1 MDCEDWQDAASGAL
15 LFVYGTSRKGFP
27 SHQILQRLHA
37 RLLGRGHV
45 RGRLFDLGKYPGAVE
60 NANEGEFV
68 SGEVYR
74 LPHAAMAFRVLDR
87 YEAFDPLRPEFNE
100 FVRKETIVT
109 LDRGREIRAWIYW
122 LLRARIFGRRILAGD
137 YGVRRT
143 EDVRI

>member
-1 MDCEDWQDAASGAL
+1 MDCEDRHDAASGAL
-15 LFVYGTSRKGFP
+15 LFVYGTLRKGFP

-45 RGRLFDLGKYPGAVE
+45 HGRLFDRGKYPGAVA
-60 NANEGEFV
+60 NASEAEFI

-74 LPHAAMAFRVLDR
+74 LPQPAMAFRVLDR
-87 YEAFDPLRPEFNE
+87 YEGFDPLKPDFNE

-109 LDRGREIRAWIYW
+109 LESGREIRAWIYW
-122 LLRARIFGRRILAGD
+122 LQCARAASRRILAGD

-143 EDVRI
+143 EDAGI

>member
-1 MDCEDWQDAASGAL
+1 MDCEDRQDAASGAL
-15 LFVYGTSRKGFP
+15 LFVYGTLRKGFP

-60 NANEGEFV
+60 NADEGEFV

-74 LPHAAMAFRVLDR
+74 LPRAAMALRVLDR
-87 YEAFDPLRPEFNE
+87 YEGFDPLKPQFNE

-109 LDRGREIRAWIYW
+109 LKRGREIRAWIYW
-122 LLRARIFGRRILAGD
+122 LRNTRAAGRRILRGD
-137 YGVRRT
+137 YGVQRS
-143 EDVRI
+143 EGVRI